1 MSPARP
7 RGVISY
13 DLRSTQS
20 RQAVHMVTVIQADAL
35 PAQPGI
41 LTPRTDILPFIGRT
55 GVGIYKFAVSGFLNE
70 QTRALGIIKLNTD
83 GLPLFDVFFDPF
95 TSTPSNEIDVRVYD
109 ALGAP
114 VDLVQGQGFN
124 LSMLVR
130 DS

>member
-1 MSPARP
+1 MHTVS
-7 RGVISY
+7 
-13 DLRSTQS
+13 
-20 RQAVHMVTVIQADAL
+20 VIQADAL

-41 LTPRTDILPFIGRT
+41 LTPRPDILPFLGRT

-124 LSMLVR
+124 LSVLVR

>member
-1 MSPARP
+1 M
-7 RGVISY
+7 
-13 DLRSTQS
+13 
-20 RQAVHMVTVIQADAL
+20 IQADAL

-41 LTPRTDILPFIGRT
+41 LTPRTDIFPFIGRT

-70 QTRALGIIKLNTD
+70 TRALGIIKLNTD

-95 TSTPSNEIDVRVYD
+95 TSAPSNEIDVRVYD